1 MSMVAKRKPTSV
13 PAGEV
18 RAVIYC
24 RLSRNR
30 TGERSASTE
39 RQEVECRRLADG
51 RGWQVVA
58 VEVDDDVSAYSGKL
72 RPGYASIT
80 AALEARM
87 VDAVIAWAPD
97 RLHRSPA
104 ELETFIDLVESVGA
118 EVATVQAG
126 RVDLATPAGR
136 MQARQL
142 GIIARYESEHRSE
155 RTRLAHDQIAAEG
168 RWKGG
173 RRPYGYENV
182 TGTGTLRIVPEEAEV
197 IREAVARVL
206 AGERVGSVAND
217 LERRGVPT
225 VTGAQWRSQTLR
237 RVIASPTIAG
247 RRVSGG
253 EDVGP
258 AQWEP
263 IIDSATLEAVTAV
276 LASGHRRGRVPRLAL
291 LSGGRLVCEL
301 CSRPMATARREN
313 GRRIYR
319 CLGCFA
325 QIAAEPLEDFIEAAV
340 IHVLNDATL
349 PDAPR
354 PRSADDTIDTLE
366 AELADLAADMGEGRI
381 TRAEWLA
388 ARGPIVARI
397 DAAKA
402 RFAESVGSSAV
413 VDLTGPGAAAQAWPS
428 LTLERRQAVV
438 DALLEVVL
446 VKRATRRGPGLDPG
460 RVAPRWRV

>member
-1 MSMVAKRKPTSV
+1 MAVRRKPSSA
-13 PAGEV
+13 PPGDV

-39 RQEVECRRLADG
+39 RQETECRKLAEA

-58 VEVDDDVSAYSGKL
+58 VEVDDDVSAYSGKD
-72 RPGYASIT
+72 RPGYLNIT
-80 AALEARM
+80 AALEAGT

-126 RVDLATPAGR
+126 RVDLASPAGR

-182 TGTGTLRIVPEEAEV
+182 TGTGTLRIVPTEAEV
-197 IREAVARVL
+197 IREAAARVL
-206 AGERVGSVAND
+206 AGERVGTVAND
-217 LERRGVPT
+217 LERRGIPT
-225 VTGAQWRSQTLR
+225 VTGARWRSQTLR
-237 RVIASPTIAG
+237 RVIASPTTAG
-247 RRVSGG
+247 RRVSAG

-263 IIDSATLEAVTAV
+263 ILDVPTIEAVSAV
-276 LASGHRRGRVPRLAL
+276 LAGGHRRGRVPRVAL
-291 LSGGRLVCEL
+291 LSGGRLVCGA
-301 CSRPMATARREN
+301 CSAPMSTARREN
-313 GRRIYR
+313 GRRLYR

-325 QIAAEPLEDFIEAAV
+325 QVAAEPLENFVEGAL
-340 IHVLNDATL
+340 IHVLSDAAL
-349 PDAPR
+349 PDAPT
-354 PRSADDTIDTLE
+354 PTAAPTEALDAIE
-366 AELADLAADMGEGRI
+366 AELSDLAADMGAGRI

-388 ARGPIVARI
+388 ARGPIMVRI

-402 RFAESVGSSAV
+402 RFAQSVGSSAV
-413 VDLTGPGAAAQAWPS
+413 VDLTGPGVAAKAWPS

-438 DALLEVVL
+438 DALLEVVM
-446 VKRATRRGPGLDPG
+446 VKRATRRGPGLDTN
-460 RVAPRWRV
+460 RVVLRWRA